1 MSQHSYNKI
10 WIHFIWE
17 TPDKQKILPEDA
29 REKVS
34 KFLYDYCKA
43 KNIFIKVNYVNADH
57 VHAIVDLPTNLSVE
71 ECIKLL
77 KGSSSFYINKNRITR
92 NKFSWG
98 KGYGAFSVSA
108 SQLNNVVKYIKN
120 QGEHHRTKSFTEEY
134 QLFIKKYEIDLKQNE
149 T

>member
-17 TPDKQKILPEDA
+17 TPEKEKILLRDA
-29 REKVS
+29 RKKIS
-34 KFLYDYCKA
+34 DFLYNYCKE
-43 KNIFIKVNYVNADH
+43 KNIFMRINFVNADH
-57 VHAIVDLPTNLSVE
+57 VHALVDLPTNLSVE

-77 KGSSSFYINKNRITR
+77 KGSSSFFINKNRITS

-108 SQLNNVVKYIKN
+108 SQLNNVADYIRN
-120 QGEHHRTKSFTEEY
+120 QEDHHRIKSFTEEY
-134 QLFIKKYEIDLKQNE
+134 QLFINKYGIELMENG
-149 T
+149 